1 MTMKTKYIYI
11 VLAACILAAA
21 CTKEGNTVA
30 NESQKLYLE
39 SWMEANHAG
48 VNPSGLGI
56 YILEDDNAGT
66 GAGWSADYPYV
77 TVDYTVTSLDGNISA
92 TNSEKLSRQL
102 GIYNKA
108 ASYAPVVWTLGKG
121 YSYAGV
127 DEILSGMKVGQTRKA
142 VIPNWLLTQ
151 KRYSNAE
158 GYQKVDVDASPLI
171 YTISLRSMTKDLRK
185 SCTDQLHAY
194 VRSNIDA
201 SADSLFYNNK
211 DGDRLGFYYFTTKQ
225 PRPDSTF
232 KEGNKIYVYYVG
244 RRLDGQV
251 FDTNIADT
259 AKVHGIWSSS
269 ASYNPMEVTYSTTYT
284 DIKKGSTTLIS
295 GFQAAL
301 LRMTAYEEATTLFYY
316 SLGYGGTA
324 QTLIPS
330 YSSLC
335 FDLKLVDKPE

>member
-1 MTMKTKYIYI
+1 MCM
-11 VLAACILAAA
+11 LAAS
-21 CTKEGNTVA
+21 CTKEGETVP
-30 NESQKLYLE
+30 NETQKLYLE
-39 SWMEANHAG
+39 AWMETNHPG
-48 VNPSGLGI
+48 VNPSGMGI

-66 GAGWSADYPYV
+66 GQTWDSDYPYV
-77 TVDYTVTSLDGNISA
+77 IVDYTVTSLSGTISS

-102 GIYNKA
+102 GTYNKA
-108 ASYAPVVWTLGKG
+108 ASYDPVIWTTGKG

-151 KRYSNAE
+151 KRYSSAE
-158 GYQKVDVDASPLI
+158 DYYKVAVDASPII
-171 YTISLRSMTKDLRK
+171 YTITLRGMTKDLK
-185 SCTDQLHAY
+185 KYCTDRLHSY
-194 VRSNIDA
+194 VRSEI
-201 SADSLFYNNK
+201 SPTADSLFYNK
-211 DGDRLGFYYFTTKQ
+211 ADGTRLGFYYHTTKQ

-232 KEGNKIYVYYVG
+232 KTGDVIYVNYVG

-251 FDTNIADT
+251 FDTNLADT

-269 ASYNPMEVTYSTTYT
+269 SSYKPMEVTYSTTYT
-284 DIKKGSTTLIS
+284 DIKQGSTALIS
-295 GFQAAL
+295 GFQAAI

-316 SLGYGGTA
+316 GLGYGGTA

-335 FDLKLVDKPE
+335 FELKLVDKPE